1 MNELIKEELVLLDE
15 VLGYVQMIGYVDFS
29 KYDYIIDD
37 INEYEA
43 EERTGKDIQIIRDK
57 IKIML
62 EN

>member
-1 MNELIKEELVLLDE
+1 MNKQLKEELVLLDGILE
-15 VLGYVQMIGYVDFS
+15 YAQASGYVDFS
-29 KYDYIIDD
+29 NYDYIIDD

-43 EERTGKDIQIIRDK
+43 EERTSKDIQIIRDK